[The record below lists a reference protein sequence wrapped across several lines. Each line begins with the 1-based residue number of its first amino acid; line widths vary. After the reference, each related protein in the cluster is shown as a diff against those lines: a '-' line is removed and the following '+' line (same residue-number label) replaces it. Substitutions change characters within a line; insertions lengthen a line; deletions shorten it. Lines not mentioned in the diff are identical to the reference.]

1 VALKLGDNNILFV
14 INSNIRFHNAAGAK
28 AIHSLNKAGI
38 YDIKVIIGGA
48 GKEEDD
54 GHMHYTTYDS
64 CDYTTFNYILDYP
77 DKFKDYTHIFYMH
90 DTCWVGKDFKKLFE
104 ELTPKSQVKGYLLTE
119 YPSMNIGLYKIQDLV
134 DSPDRVR
141 RSLNTDNSPEG
152 INKAKQWGAENE
164 DYLNAKNGIY
174 CPISTQQITYD
185 TPYNTT
191 KTRRIRYFP
200 TLDFYKA
207 QSNYDGV
214 KDQMNVEL

>member
-1 VALKLGDNNILFV
+1 MALKLGDNNILFV

-28 AIHSLNKAGI
+28 AIYSLNKAGI

-64 CDYTTFNYILDYP
+64 CDYTTFNYIVDYP

-104 ELTPKSQVKGYLLTE
+104 ELTPKSQVKGYLLTQ
-119 YPSMNIGLYKIQDLV
+119 YPSMNIGLYKVQDLV

-152 INKAKQWGAENE
+152 INKAKQWGAVNE

-174 CPISTQQITYD
+174 CPIDTQQITYD

-214 KDQMNVEL
+214 RDQMNVEL